1 VDIQDQ
7 LNEIFSFRFPKHQFE
22 IKKGKLVKLYLDG
35 RVIKQLSSFPEQLY
49 MYKTLQVLY
58 IQNQPSMFTSNID
71 FQKFTKLRKLSIAG
85 SGLTEIP
92 LPILNILP
100 KLKILYI
107 GDVRELNFIHGSLT
121 THEMSKKIKNYIND
135 IPIEKSRSYWNFK
148 TNWQESFQKVDNLAD
163 LRNLYFQHR
172 DLLKYYPVLVAVSL
186 LIITSISIF
195 ISVIFK
201 DLRSIAVLFL
211 IIVLVIGIV
220 FITDTR
226 NELFTFFKKLW
237 KFVYL
242 IRYPFPRSGSV
253 MSTDYINKVLLWANS
268 SDAYKKLYSI
278 NYMRFLVA
286 RNDYIDD
293 QMEKLQLN
301 EGEMMILGTLKQ
313 FYQEIKN
320 LPLIKVE
327 KQQKEKVQHKETQ
340 TKDTSNVKEQ
350 VFRNLEDIIELRDCC
365 RMNGRFGDK
374 YCNLCGRVIPDELI
388 FNTNRENSNDKN

>member
-1 VDIQDQ
+1 VDIQEQ
-7 LNEIFSFRFPKHQFE
+7 LNEIFSCRFPEHQFE

-58 IQNQPSMFTSNID
+58 IQNQPTMFNTNID
-71 FQKFTKLRKLSIAG
+71 FQQFTKLRELSIAG

-92 LPILNILP
+92 LPLLNILP

-107 GDVRELNFIHGSLT
+107 GDVREFNFIPEKLT
-121 THEMSKKIKNYIND
+121 TREMSRKIKKYIND
-135 IPIEKSRSYWNFK
+135 IPIEKSRAYWNFK
-148 TNWQESFQKVDNLAD
+148 TNWQVSFQKVENLTD
-163 LRNLYFQHR
+163 LKNLYFQHR
-172 DLLKYYPVLVAVSL
+172 NLLKYYPIFVIVSL
-186 LIITSISIF
+186 IIISSISIF
-195 ISVIFK
+195 ISVVFQ
-201 DLRSIAVLFL
+201 DPRPIAVLFL
-211 IIVLVIGIV
+211 IFVLVAGIV

-293 QMEKLQLN
+293 QLEKIQLN

-313 FYQEIKN
+313 FYHEIKN

-327 KQQKEKVQHKETQ
+327 KQQKENVQHKEIQ
-340 TKDTSNVKEQ
+340 TKKTSSVKEQ

-374 YCNLCGRVIPDELI
+374 YCNLCGRVIPNELI
-388 FNTNRENSNDKN
+388 FNINREN